1 MALFLQLDPFCRPLT
16 SERQQDVGHLL
27 AIARLL
33 EVEDLAAAAIGDAG
47 LRDLRGI
54 DGVVALDV
62 LGPHDT
68 GDDQFADFEVDA
80 DLLLALD
87 HEIAVRQHLRH
98 HGSDVGL
105 QSLLALDRAL
115 AVILRGRVCTKD
127 GTVQGLRCVSAEE
140 LFADEIGKV
149 GVYLAG
155 AVALGL
161 VGEIR
166 LVSVMLT
173 VTVRRSPT

>member
-1 MALFLQLDPFCRPLT
+1 MGTASGRGATGGRVEHRRPAPRFARKRCGSSYRERQSASTFAQSDPSLTLSLARRGDVLFSVALVLQLNPFSRSLT

-33 EVEDLAAAAIGDAG
+33 EVEDLAAAAIGDAC
-47 LRDLRGI
+47 LRNLRGI

-87 HEIAVRQHLRH
+87 HEIAVRQHL
-98 HGSDVGL
+98 
-105 QSLLALDRAL
+105 
-115 AVILRGRVCTKD
+115 
-127 GTVQGLRCVSAEE
+127 
-140 LFADEIGKV
+140 
-149 GVYLAG
+149 
-155 AVALGL
+155 
-161 VGEIR
+161 
-166 LVSVMLT
+166 
-173 VTVRRSPT
+173 